1 MATASES
8 SLSEDD
14 KVFGPRTNNNNEAYN
29 GKLGGVVNKPNPNI
43 WWFIELIKSENN
55 HFTLQYHLLWDSY
68 DKKDL
73 KETFQIYFRGNYYCT
88 L

>member
-14 KVFGPRTNNNNEAYN
+14 KVFGPRANNNNEAYN
-29 GKLGGVVNKPNPNI
+29 GKLGGVVNKPNI
-43 WWFIELIKSENN
+43 WWFIELIKSENT
-55 HFTLQYHLLWDSY
+55 HFTLQYQRLKDNY
-68 DKKDL
+68 DKKGF
-73 KETFQIYFRGNYYCT
+73 KETFQNYFRGNCNCT